1 MEKKGG
7 ENMTVQTVQNAGIT
21 GTGKDNRQSAAARDT
36 FMEMLNTH
44 LNQASDRKNANAG
57 PGKAASQPGQKSGE
71 PVKKEENTA
80 DILAYMESQRKVVCE
95 IIGKGL
101 AELNKPKK
109 LALATPAQ
117 ITTALGTLI
126 DKWTAISGGAE
137 DAAKEDD
144 LSRSLREMARELD
157 SDD

>member
-1 MEKKGG
+1 MAARLTDKQKKKIIADYLETESYNATAKKNGVCG
-7 ENMTVQTVQNAGIT
+7 QTVRRVIEESNGIT
-21 GTGKDNRQSAAARDT
+21 ENLKR
-36 FMEMLNTH
+36 
-44 LNQASDRKNANAG
+44 
-57 PGKAASQPGQKSGE
+57 
-71 PVKKEENTA
+71 KKEENTA

>member
-1 MEKKGG
+1 MAFPIYDSCLLWREEMEKKGG

-71 PVKKEENTA
+71 PVKK
-80 DILAYMESQRKVVCE
+80 
-95 IIGKGL
+95 
-101 AELNKPKK
+101 KK
-109 LALATPAQ
+109 TQPEKHRG
-117 ITTALGTLI
+117 IRRIRPG
-126 DKWTAISGGAE
+126 
-137 DAAKEDD
+137 
-144 LSRSLREMARELD
+144 MP
-157 SDD
+157 

>member
-1 MEKKGG
+1 MAARLTDKKKKKIIADYLETESYNATAKKNGVCG
-7 ENMTVQTVQNAGIT
+7 QTVRRVVEESNGIT
-21 GTGKDNRQSAAARDT
+21 ENLKR
-36 FMEMLNTH
+36 
-44 LNQASDRKNANAG
+44 
-57 PGKAASQPGQKSGE
+57 
-71 PVKKEENTA
+71 KKEENTA

-101 AELNKPKK
+101 TELNKPEK